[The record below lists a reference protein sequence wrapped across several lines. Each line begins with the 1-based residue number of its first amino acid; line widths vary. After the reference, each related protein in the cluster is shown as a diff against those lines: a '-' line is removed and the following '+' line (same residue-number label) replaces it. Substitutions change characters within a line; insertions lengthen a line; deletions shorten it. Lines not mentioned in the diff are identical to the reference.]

1 MAVGVLAL
9 TLALPCKVT
18 AQNGRDLHAQI
29 EKAAQA
35 WQKAYNGGD
44 AAGVTALY
52 TKDATL
58 MAPGAEP
65 GTGPGAIQALIEADI
80 KLGGKLTLTTEG
92 VVGFGNYAVETGK
105 WVANSPDGKHLG
117 HGPYIVVYR
126 KTEGGWKMYRDIWN
140 SSMPAK

>member
-9 TLALPCKVT
+9 TLALPCKVL
-18 AQNGRDLHAQI
+18 AQNGGDLHAQI

-65 GTGPGAIQALIEADI
+65 GTGPGAIQALIEEA
-80 KLGGKLTLTTEG
+80 
-92 VVGFGNYAVETGK
+92 VGAGR
-105 WVANSPDGKHLG
+105 S
-117 HGPYIVVYR
+117 
-126 KTEGGWKMYRDIWN
+126 
-140 SSMPAK
+140 

>member
-9 TLALPCKVT
+9 TLALPCKVL
-18 AQNGRDLHAQI
+18 AQNGGDLHAQI

-80 KLGGKLTLTTEG
+80 KLGGKLTLTTED

-105 WVANSPDGKHLG
+105 WVANSPDGKHLD

-140 SSMPAK
+140 SSMPKQ